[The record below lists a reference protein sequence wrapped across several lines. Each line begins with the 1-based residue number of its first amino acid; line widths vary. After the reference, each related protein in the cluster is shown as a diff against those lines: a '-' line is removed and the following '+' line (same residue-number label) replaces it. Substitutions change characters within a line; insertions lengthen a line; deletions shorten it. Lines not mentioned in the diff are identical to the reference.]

1 MAEPAYKRTDEGSFK
16 EPLIRLTQPEDTAA
30 DVTDTT
36 QRVQSLIEDLERAM
50 NGDWPTGAELRRLPP
65 GDFGK
70 LARQLSIVI
79 DRLNTLRIGLLGA
92 GARNNARF

>member
-1 MAEPAYKRTDEGSFK
+1 MAEPAFKRSDEQSFN

-30 DVTDTT
+30 DITDTT
-36 QRVQSLIEDLERAM
+36 QRIQSLIEDLEQAM

-70 LARQLSIVI
+70 LARELSLVI

-92 GARNNARF
+92 GARSNARF

>member
-1 MAEPAYKRTDEGSFK
+1 MAEPAFQRHEEPFE
-16 EPLIRLTQPEDTAA
+16 EPLIRLTQGEDTAA

-36 QRVQSLIEDLERAM
+36 QRVQSMIDDLERAM
-50 NGDWPTGAELRRLPP
+50 NGDWPTGSELRSLPP

-70 LARQLSIVI
+70 LARQLSVVI

-92 GARNNARF
+92 GARSNARF

>member
-1 MAEPAYKRTDEGSFK
+1 MTEPAFEGNEEGPFE
-16 EPLIRLTQPEDTAA
+16 EPLIHLAHGEDTAA

-36 QRVQSLIEDLERAM
+36 QRIQALIEDLERAM

-70 LARQLSIVI
+70 LARQLSFVI

-92 GARNNARF
+92 GARSNARF

>member
-1 MAEPAYKRTDEGSFK
+1 MAEPAFERHDESHE
-16 EPLIRLTQPEDTAA
+16 EPLIRLTHDEDTAA

-36 QRVQSLIEDLERAM
+36 QLVQSLIDDLERAM
-50 NGDWPTGAELRRLPP
+50 NGEWPSGSELRRLPP

-70 LARQLSIVI
+70 LARQLSVVI

-92 GARNNARF
+92 GARSNARF

>member
-1 MAEPAYKRTDEGSFK
+1 MAEPAFERTEDGSFE
-16 EPLIRLTQPEDTAA
+16 EPLIRLTHGEGTAA

-36 QRVQSLIEDLERAM
+36 QRVHSLIEDLERAM

-70 LARQLSIVI
+70 LARELSLVI

-92 GARNNARF
+92 GARSNARF